1 MDFKEWMNSDQ
12 VVIRTDKFGNEQT
25 SNDYPT
31 IGDTIKIS
39 DINYDMMDYFDR
51 TNRKLL
57 VIMNNGEELETS
69 VGKFYN
75 DLVFHGKFP
84 SNLDKKDISFVK
96 IIG

>member
-1 MDFKEWMNSDQ
+1 MIDKVKNFKQ
-12 VVIRTDKFGNEQT
+12 FVNEQV
-25 SNDYPT
+25 SNEYHN
-31 IGDTIKIS
+31 IGDTINIS
-39 DINYDMMDYFDR
+39 DIDYDIMSYFDR

-57 VIMNNGEELETS
+57 VTMNNGEEFETS

-84 SNLDKKDISFVK
+84 SNLDKKDISFIK

>member
-1 MDFKEWMNSDQ
+1 MSEDIGKMIGKVKNFKQ
-12 VVIRTDKFGNEQT
+12 FVNEQE
-25 SNDYPT
+25 SNEYPS
-31 IGDTIKIS
+31 IGDTINIS
-39 DINYDMMDYFDR
+39 DIDYDMMDYFDR
-51 TNRKLL
+51 ANRKLL
-57 VIMNNGEELETS
+57 VTMNNGDELETS

>member
-1 MDFKEWMNSDQ
+1 MSEDIRKMINKVKNFKQ
-12 VVIRTDKFGNEQT
+12 FVNEQKL
-25 SNDYPT
+25 NEYPR
-31 IGDTIKIS
+31 IGDVVNIN
-39 DINYDMMDYFDR
+39 DINYDMMDYFSR

-57 VIMNNGEELETS
+57 VTMKSGEEIETS

-84 SNLDKKDISFVK
+84 SNLDKKNISFVK